1 VVQDCADV
9 LAGKGFYCNYGPKV
23 AAVNDDELVFYVRGD
38 RDAWLDDNAAERWG
52 SAVITK
58 PVSVSTMH
66 AWLKDH
72 PDAFIA
78 AFAENTL

>member
-1 VVQDCADV
+1 VVQDCADL
-9 LAGKGFYCNYGPKV
+9 LAGKGFYCAYGHKV
-23 AAVNDDELVFYVRGD
+23 AAVNDDLLTFYVRGD
-38 RDAWLDDNAAERWG
+38 LDQWLEDNAAQRWG
-52 SAVITK
+52 NAVITN
-58 PVSVSTMH
+58 PVSVSAMH

>member
-1 VVQDCADV
+1 VVQDCAD
-9 LAGKGFYCNYGPKV
+9 LLSGKGFYCSYGQKV

-38 RDAWLDDNAAERWG
+38 RDSWLENNTSERWG
-52 SAVITK
+52 NAVITK
-58 PVSVSTMH
+58 PVSVNAMH

-78 AFAENTL
+78 AFADNTL